1 MKGLGTALITP
12 FTTDGKIDFAA
23 LKILVDRQINA
34 EVDFLVVLG
43 TTGEPATMTLDE
55 KRSVLEAVLKQVDGR
70 LPIVLGIGGNCTAH
84 VIEEIEAFKS
94 YKVSAILSVCPYY
107 NKPSQE
113 GLYRHFCAIAK
124 ASPVPI
130 IIYNVPGR
138 TGVNML
144 PETIMRVWEANPDKI
159 CAVKEACSDEQQIM
173 QLITMAKGKLDVLS
187 GDDNMAY
194 QLISFGA
201 SGLISVAA
209 NAWPK
214 QYRTLVHERKAYI
227 QAGFEE
233 MVNLLFR
240 EGSPAGIKTVL
251 NRMGMCEN
259 ILRLPLV
266 ENSAEVQ
273 SLIEAEMKNI

>member
-23 LKILVDRQINA
+23 LQILVDRQINA
-34 EVDFLVVLG
+34 NIDFLVVLG

-70 LPIVLGIGGNCTAH
+70 LPIVLGIGGNSTAH
-84 VIEEIEAFKS
+84 VIEEIEAFKP

-124 ASPVPI
+124 AAPVPI

-159 CAVKEACSDEQQIM
+159 CAVKEATNDEQQIM
-173 QLITMAKGKLDVLS
+173 RLITLAKGKLDILS
-187 GDDNMAY
+187 GNDNMAY

-214 QYRTLVHERKAYI
+214 QYRTLVHEHKAYI

-240 EGSPAGIKTVL
+240 ECSPAGIKTVL
-251 NRMGMCEN
+251 NRMGLCEN
-259 ILRLPLV
+259 VLRLPLV
-266 ENSAEVQ
+266 ENSPEVQ

>member
-23 LKILVDRQINA
+23 LKILVDRQIYA

-70 LPIVLGIGGNCTAH
+70 LPIVLGIGGNSTAH

-94 YKVSAILSVCPYY
+94 YKVSAILSICPYY

-144 PETIMRVWEANPDKI
+144 PETIMRVWEAYPDKI
-159 CAVKEACSDEQQIM
+159 CAVKEATDNEEQIM
-173 QLITMAKGKLDVLS
+173 RLITMGKGKLDVLS
-187 GDDNMAY
+187 GNDNMAY

-214 QYRTLVHERKAYI
+214 QYRTLVHEHKAYI

-233 MVNLLFR
+233 MVNLLFC

-251 NRMGMCEN
+251 NRMGLCEN
-259 ILRLPLV
+259 VLRLPLV